1 MAYRIQYD
9 QNGKLL
15 ISGLECSCPCEHTT
29 PTQDIYVGS
38 GLVEKIPAYIRTRGL
53 GTHCVLV
60 ADNITYEVA
69 GRRVSQTLKAAGFD
83 VIECVIVREGH
94 MEPDERAVGEV
105 LLSIQ
110 PETEFLVAVGSG
122 SITDTTRV
130 NAARTGLPF
139 VSVGTA
145 PSMDGYTSVVAPL
158 TFKGLKIHRN
168 GPCPEIIV
176 CDTEILKTAPL
187 DMVCAGVGDVLG
199 KYIAKCDWM
208 IGQII
213 NDEPYCHVCGEIV
226 TDAITNL
233 LDNVEKIRSRT
244 DKGIRILIEALLL
257 AGVTIGI
264 IGHTR
269 AVASVEHNVAHYWEM
284 MKMLRGETAPS
295 HGASVGVAT
304 LLVWPMF
311 TRFAGEDLSA
321 LDLDAIRER
330 RLTREQ
336 RERWMLHAYG
346 EANGSAIM
354 EENPGDFLT
363 WEEQERRIRRA
374 QAHMDDIRAAIA
386 QMPPFEQVKSAMQ
399 TLGAQLT
406 SEECEVDKELLCI
419 SMHCAKDYR
428 TRYTLFKLLD
438 ECGLL
443 EEYLR
448 DYPLNYKF

>member
-1 MAYRIQYD
+1 MAVKVSYD
-9 QNGKLL
+9 QDQRMTITGVDCNCG
-15 ISGLECSCPCEHTT
+15 CEHHAIDK
-29 PTQDIYVGS
+29 DIYIGK
-38 GLVEKIPAYIRTRGL
+38 GLIARVPEYIRKRGL
-53 GTHCVLV
+53 GTNCVLV
-60 ADNITYEVA
+60 ADDNTYRVA
-69 GRRVSQTLKAAGFD
+69 GAEVEKFLTEAGFT
-83 VIECVIVREGH
+83 VVSCVIHREGD
-94 MEPDERAVGEV
+94 MLPDDLSCGEV
-105 LLSIQ
+105 LLSITR
-110 PETEFLVAVGSG
+110 ETEFLIAVGSG
-122 SITDTTRV
+122 TVTDTTRI
-130 NAARTGLPF
+130 NAERTKLPF

-233 LDNVEKIRSRT
+233 LDNVEEIRSRT

-284 MKMLRGETAPS
+284 MKMLRGENAPS

-311 TRFAGEDLSA
+311 TRFAGEDLST
-321 LDLDAIRER
+321 LDLDSIREK

-354 EENPGDFLT
+354 EENPSDFLT

-374 QAHMDDIRAAIA
+374 QNHMDDIRAAIA

-406 SEECEVDKELLCI
+406 PEECEIDKELLAT

-443 EEYLR
+443 EEYLK
-448 DYPLNYKF
+448 DYPLNYKY